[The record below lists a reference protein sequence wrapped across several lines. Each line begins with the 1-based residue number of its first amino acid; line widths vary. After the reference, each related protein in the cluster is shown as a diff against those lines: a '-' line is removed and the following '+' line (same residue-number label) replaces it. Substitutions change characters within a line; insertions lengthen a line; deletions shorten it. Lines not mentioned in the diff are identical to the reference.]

1 MLKKFFQ
8 PTEQRKRA
16 FGIIAGIT
24 LLLCPSTLKADVTVD
39 SVLYTL
45 NDTTHTAVAS
55 SYLATASHQVSIP
68 AFVTDSNG
76 VEYKVVAVGPKA
88 FASTN
93 VSSVV
98 FGQNVR
104 KIDSQAFSGC
114 GMLTN
119 VHLNE
124 SLTEIGTFAFY
135 NSALNSI
142 KLPSGLKSLASGAF
156 RETKLTSCVIP
167 AGITSLSQQLFY
179 ACSNLKTVTLP
190 EGVVGIEA
198 WALVST
204 GLTELHLP
212 ASLTDIAGGSL
223 GKNTSLSTITVAPG
237 NPAYKAENGLLIS
250 LADSYIIA
258 AAVQQG
264 SLVIPNGVK
273 GIGASCFASQLQLTK
288 LVLPSTLQ
296 SIGDWAF
303 NECVNLREVDLG
315 VGVHTLGKGCFDGCS
330 SLGNI
335 KFPAQLRVIGDQ
347 AFNMCAAM
355 TEVIL
360 NDGLQE
366 LGFASFFQCSGLKK
380 VRVPGSVNTFG
391 DAVFK
396 SAPHLTEVVLEE
408 GLTHLGHSI
417 FAEATSLRSI
427 KLPSTLRTLNP
438 FALYG
443 TGLRS
448 IILPESL
455 DTIGASS
462 LYGTALSEI
471 VVPNSVSF
479 IDKYAFAWN
488 KRLKKITCGTG
499 LKKLGDHAIHACPII
514 EQVSLNENLMEIEAY
529 GISSCD
535 SLKKITVPATVA
547 TIGEYAFAYNPLD
560 TLVNLA
566 IKPQPLTCQITD
578 NATTDEQ
585 DHYARIVLVVPTESL
600 EAYKIADIWK
610 NYFNIVGNNAVACID
625 DDFSVSISEIYS
637 LTGTRLP
644 RLRSG
649 VNVCRMSDGTTRK
662 IMCP

>member
-8 PTEQRKRA
+8 STKQRKRA
-16 FGIIAGIT
+16 AGIFAGT
-24 LLLCPSTLKADVTVD
+24 ALLLCPSLLKADITVD
-39 SVLYTL
+39 SVFYTL
-45 NDTTHTAVAS
+45 NDTTRTAVAS

-68 AFVTDSNG
+68 ATVTDSNG

-88 FASTN
+88 FASSN
-93 VSSVV
+93 VRSVV
-98 FGQNVR
+98 FGPNVR

-119 VHLNE
+119 VHLND

-135 NSALNSI
+135 NSTLNSI

-179 ACSNLKTVTLP
+179 SCPNLETVTIP

-204 GLTELHLP
+204 GLTALHLP
-212 ASLTDIAGGSL
+212 ASLTDIAGGAI

-250 LADSYIIA
+250 LADSHIIA
-258 AAVQQG
+258 TAVQHG
-264 SLVIPNGVK
+264 SLVIPDGVK
-273 GIGASCFASQLQLTK
+273 GISASCFASQTQLTK
-288 LVLPSTLQ
+288 LVLPNTLQ
-296 SIGDWAF
+296 SVGDWAF

-315 VGVHTLGKGCFDGCS
+315 TGVRTLGTGCFDGCS
-330 SLGNI
+330 ALGNI
-335 KFPAQLRVIGDQ
+335 KFPQQLRVIGDQ
-347 AFNMCAAM
+347 AFNMCASM

-360 NDGLQE
+360 NDGLEE

-380 VRVPGSVNTFG
+380 VRVPSSVNTFG

-396 SAPHLTEVVLEE
+396 SAPRLTEVVLEE
-408 GLTHLGHSI
+408 GLAHLGHSI
-417 FAEATSLRSI
+417 FSEATSLRSI
-427 KLPSTLRTLNP
+427 RLPSTLRTLNA

-448 IILPESL
+448 ITLPESL
-455 DTIGASS
+455 DTIGASA
-462 LYGTALSEI
+462 LYGTALTEI
-471 VVPNSVSF
+471 TIPNSVSF
-479 IDKYAFAWN
+479 VDKYAFAWN
-488 KRLKKITCGTG
+488 KRLKKITCGSG
-499 LKKLGDHAIHACPII
+499 LKKLGDHAIHACPTI
-514 EQVSLNENLMEIEAY
+514 EQVRLNENLTEIEAY

-535 SLKKITVPATVA
+535 SLKKITVPSSVT

-566 IKPQPLTCQITD
+566 TEPQPLECQITG
-578 NATTDEQ
+578 NATTDEP
-585 DHYARIVLVVPTESL
+585 DHYSRTVLVVPMESL
-600 EAYKIADIWK
+600 QAYKTADIWK
-610 NYFNIVGNNAVACID
+610 NYFNIIGNNAVACID
-625 DDFSVSISEIYS
+625 DDLPVSIREIYS
-637 LTGTRLP
+637 LTGTRLAS
-644 RLRSG
+644 LRSG

-662 IMCP
+662 IMRP